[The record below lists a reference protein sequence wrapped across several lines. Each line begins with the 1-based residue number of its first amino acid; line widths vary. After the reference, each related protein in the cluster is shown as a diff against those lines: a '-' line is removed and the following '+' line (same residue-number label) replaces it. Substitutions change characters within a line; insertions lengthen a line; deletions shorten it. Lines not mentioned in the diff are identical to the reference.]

1 MANRVEPELQPAD
14 PRRARQARRDLDH
27 LGVERRARGTDG
39 LDVELEEL
47 AVPAFL
53 WAVVAEHRPE
63 EIQPNRLRT
72 LVEAALEICPDDAG
86 GCPGTQGKHSPAPGL
101 EKAKAPRERSRGF
114 THPPDEVHPVG
125 GRGRGLPLNQ
135 P

>member
-86 GCPGTQGKHSPAPGL
+86 GCLGTHGQPPPPPGL
-101 EKAKAPRERSRGF
+101 ATAELLCDRVPVLP
-114 THPPDEVHPVG
+114 HPPSQLDRFDDPGADLLVS
-125 GRGRGLPLNQ
+125 
-135 P
+135 